1 MMFRW
6 MRRSVH
12 EEILE
17 TERSGRRAVQAMNKQ
32 LAHELR
38 EKEDT
43 IRRLRGLLDEADDF
57 EIAAEHLDEM
67 LSKRDKAWRKQ
78 LSQHRANLRGLVDA
92 VNTVRS
98 KELDAYL
105 DALG

>member
-1 MMFRW
+1 MFRW
-6 MRRSVH
+6 MRRSEH

-17 TERSGRRAVQAMNKQ
+17 TERSGRRAVQVMNKQ

-43 IRRLRGLLDEADDF
+43 IRRLRELLDEADDF
-57 EIAAEHLDEM
+57 EFAVEQMDEM

-92 VNTVRS
+92 VNDVRS
-98 KELDAYL
+98 KVLDAYPDVL
-105 DALG
+105 S